1 MSKFFNDKDVPRL
14 RMGQD
19 LVTKCASTWT
29 GSLSSLRLSCVVSWS
44 SRLLLACHVTAAKML
59 PPLVWHVS
67 VQRRVYRRVQSG
79 SNFTSPRPPDPG
91 FVGLRLTCGGGFA
104 SRAVIARPA
113 DSFICGKNLKMCT
126 LSGNA
131 AARSV
136 FFCSGPP

>member
-59 PPLVWHVS
+59 PPLSGMFLCRGVYID
-67 VQRRVYRRVQSG
+67 VYRVAQ
-79 SNFTSPRPPDPG
+79 TSPPHAHLTPG
-91 FVGLRLTCGGGFA
+91 L
-104 SRAVIARPA
+104 
-113 DSFICGKNLKMCT
+113 
-126 LSGNA
+126 
-131 AARSV
+131 
-136 FFCSGPP
+136 